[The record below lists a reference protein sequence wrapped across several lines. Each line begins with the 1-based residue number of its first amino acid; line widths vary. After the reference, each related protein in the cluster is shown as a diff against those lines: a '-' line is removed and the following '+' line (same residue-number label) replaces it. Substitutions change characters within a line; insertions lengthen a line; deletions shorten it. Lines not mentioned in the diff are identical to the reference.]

1 MDQKSVSSGR
11 GPALGENKA
20 RLTDIARRAMRQR
33 GFSPEFSPEVLKET
47 TAAVEVS
54 TEPNTSIRDL
64 RTLLWASIDNDS
76 SLDLDQLSVAQPMAG
91 GAVKIF
97 VAIADVDAIV
107 KQDSAIDRHAQ
118 INTTS
123 VYTAAAVFPMLP
135 EKLSTGLTSLNE
147 NEERLALVVEMAV
160 AADGTV
166 AESAVYRA
174 AVRNR
179 AKLAYNA
186 VAAWLDG
193 QAPAPARIAAV
204 PGLDA
209 QLRIQDRVAQ
219 AMNNFRHAHGALSL
233 ETIEARPI
241 FEGDALTDIQ
251 MERTNRAK
259 QLIENFM
266 IAANGVVA
274 KYLAQKGFPS
284 LRRQLRSPERWDKI
298 VALAA
303 DLGGHLPAEP
313 SANALEEFL
322 AERRRME
329 PARFA
334 DLSLS
339 VVKLLG
345 RGEYVLEVPGKT
357 DDGHF
362 ALAMNDYTH
371 STAPN
376 RRFPDLI
383 TQRLLKAADAGRAAP
398 YSNDQLAQLGQHC
411 TEQETNAT
419 KVERQVRKSA
429 AAMLLESRVGE
440 VFDAIV
446 TGASQKGTWV
456 QIAHPI
462 VEGKLVNAFAGLN
475 IGDRIRARLVHTD
488 AELGFIDFARAEGP

>member
-1 MDQKSVSSGR
+1 MDQKKVSSGLAH
-11 GPALGENKA
+11 GPGETKV
-20 RLTDIARRAMRQR
+20 RLTNIARRAMRQR
-33 GFSPEFSPEVLKET
+33 GFSPEFSPAVLKET

-64 RTLLWASIDNDS
+64 RTLPWASIDNDT

-91 GAVKIF
+91 GAVKILI
-97 VAIADVDAIV
+97 AIADVDAIV
-107 KQDSAIDRHAQ
+107 KQDSATDAHAQ

-135 EKLSTGLTSLNE
+135 EKLSTDLTSLRE
-147 NEERLALVVEMAV
+147 DEERLALVVEMAV

-166 AESAVYRA
+166 SESAVYRA
-174 AVRNR
+174 VVRNH

-193 QAPAPARIAAV
+193 QAPAPARIAVVA
-204 PGLDA
+204 GLDE
-209 QLRIQDRVAQ
+209 QLRVQDRVSQ
-219 AMNNFRHAHGALSL
+219 SMKKFRHMHGALSL
-233 ETIEARPI
+233 ETTEARPV
-241 FEGDALTDIQ
+241 FEGNALTDIQ
-251 MERTNRAK
+251 LERTNRAK

-298 VALAA
+298 AALAA

-322 AERRRME
+322 AERRKTE

-334 DLSLS
+334 DLSLA

-357 DDGHF
+357 QDGHF
-362 ALAMNDYTH
+362 ALATNDYTH

-383 TQRLLKAADAGRAAP
+383 AQRLLKAADAGRAVP
-398 YSNDQLAQLGQHC
+398 YSNDQLAQFGRHC

-419 KVERQVRKSA
+419 KVERHVRKSA
-429 AAMLLESRVGE
+429 AALLLESRVGE

-446 TGASQKGTWV
+446 TGASEKGTWV
-456 QIAHPI
+456 QIDHPV
-462 VEGKLVNAFAGLN
+462 VEGKLVNASARLN
-475 IGDRIRARLVHTD
+475 IGDRLRARLVHTD
-488 AELGFIDFARAEGP
+488 VELGFIDFARIEGP